1 MTGSESQT
9 KVQFFNSHV
18 FPILVLWPD
27 PIDAGIYAVLLV
39 FTALITIFPL
49 DNELLGGN
57 VEIADDKKYPL
68 VDGIETFEPAPTI
81 FP

>member
-9 KVQFFNSHV
+9 KVQFFDSHV

-39 FTALITIFPL
+39 FTALITIF
-49 DNELLGGN
+49 LLIMN
-57 VEIADDKKYPL
+57 FLEAMWKLRMTRNIH
-68 VDGIETFEPAPTI
+68 
-81 FP
+81 